1 MLNDKK
7 SSSLEWYSGMGL
19 LTLVIVTVM
28 LAHGLTVIVPF
39 HFDDVHQIKLNS
51 ALRNPASISSFFT
64 NPYIGSSTGHG
75 VFYRPFLFLT
85 FLLDGLVGGGTPLPY
100 RVTSLLMLVLYAFA
114 VRYFSV
120 LFLQRIKPSES
131 FETIKKI
138 SSVAALL
145 VVVHP
150 IFNEAVL
157 LATARSSTMMA
168 TFGLLALAKLLQSD
182 EAKWNKLYAV
192 LLTLAALLTKETGVV
207 LAPLAVFLAIVCNY
221 DKGLK
226 GKLWTSWPIVL
237 TVLVY
242 VVFHG
247 TVFQWMLKANPST
260 PFPTSLTDT
269 ISPFVYPAKGGMALL
284 GFIRLFF
291 FPVGLSLV
299 HTLDVTKRVTLLLG
313 YAIWPISVA
322 LGTAAT
328 CRCGKIRMAGIAL
341 LWFVIA
347 LAPSLILV
355 RLNTPL
361 AEHRAAIAVVMPL
374 IALSCALHT
383 ISRERLKA
391 LALIS
396 LCFILGTASLV
407 QTLPYRTAVDLW
419 THEVKL
425 QPESARAWGF
435 LADTLYEKGDYQGAR
450 QAILNALRLAPSR
463 TSQCCTY
470 WRHNVWQ

>member
-1 MLNDKK
+1 MFNDEK
-7 SSSLEWYSGMGL
+7 SSSLEWYSGLGL
-19 LTLVIVTVM
+19 LTLIIVTVT
-28 LAHGLTVIVPF
+28 LAHGLTLMAPF

-51 ALRNPASISSFFT
+51 DLRHPTSIPSFFT

-75 VFYRPFLFLT
+75 VFYRPFLFIT
-85 FLLDGLVGGGTPLPY
+85 FLLDGLVGGGAPLPY
-100 RVTSLLMLVLYAFA
+100 RLTSLLMLVLYAFA

-120 LFLQRIKPSES
+120 LFLQRITPSES

-168 TFGLLALAKLLQSD
+168 TFGLLALARLLQSD
-182 EAKWNKLYAV
+182 EAKRNNLYAV
-192 LLTLAALLTKETGVV
+192 LFTLAALLTKETGVV
-207 LAPLAVFLAIVCNY
+207 LAPLAVFVAIVCNY

-226 GKLWTSWPIVL
+226 DKLWTSWPIVL

-242 VVFHG
+242 VVFHE
-247 TVFQWMLKANPST
+247 TVFQWMLKANPSP

-291 FPVGLSLV
+291 FPIGLSLV
-299 HTLDVTKRVTLLLG
+299 HTLNVPKGAAMLLG
-313 YAIWPISVA
+313 YAVWPVALA

-328 CRCGKIRMAGIAL
+328 CRSGKTCMAGIAL

-361 AEHRAAIAVVMPL
+361 AEHRAAIAVSV
-374 IALSCALHT
+374 LSLALHRL
-383 ISRERLKA
+383 SRP
-391 LALIS
+391 
-396 LCFILGTASLV
+396 F
-407 QTLPYRTAVDLW
+407 RTAQLS
-419 THEVKL
+419 TC
-425 QPESARAWGF
+425 G
-435 LADTLYEKGDYQGAR
+435 
-450 QAILNALRLAPSR
+450 R
-463 TSQCCTY
+463 TK
-470 WRHNVWQ
+470 